1 MRLPRFEYLKPASIE
16 ECVNTLG
23 KYGKKARILAGGTDI
38 LINMKYRVVQPEI
51 VIGIKSIPDLCSI
64 STDNKGNTSIGACVT
79 LSDLVSNKPLANEFP
94 VFNLAVKAVASK
106 HIRNMASIGG
116 NICLDTRCW
125 YYNKSKLWRDTKEIC
140 HKLEGRQCHAIKGS
154 ERCHA
159 INSSD
164 TAPVLIALDARVS
177 VVKKGHQRSIPIR
190 EFFKDNG
197 AQPTVLEPE
206 EIVTALVIPK
216 SNSSSRT
223 TFIKVTT
230 RKGLDFAM
238 GSIAAKAQENGDGF
252 TDLRLVVGSI
262 ASAPIILKKAA
273 QVILDVGLTEAAIE
287 KAALTA
293 RSELGMLSNLFTSAG
308 YKRHLVEVLV
318 KRALTELQ
326 VKPDKKKE
334 NLN

>member
-1 MRLPRFEYLKPASIE
+1 M
-16 ECVNTLG
+16 
-23 KYGKKARILAGGTDI
+23 
-38 LINMKYRVVQPEI
+38 
-51 VIGIKSIPDLCSI
+51 
-64 STDNKGNTSIGACVT
+64 
-79 LSDLVSNKPLANEFP
+79 
-94 VFNLAVKAVASK
+94 
-106 HIRNMASIGG
+106 
-116 NICLDTRCW
+116 CLDTRCW

-177 VVKKGHQRSIPIR
+177 VVKKGHQRSIPIK

-197 AQPTVLEPE
+197 AQPTVLEPDE
-206 EIVTALVIPK
+206 LVTALIIPK
-216 SNSSSRT
+216 ANGRSRT

-252 TDLRLVVGSI
+252 TDLRLVIGSI

-273 QVILDVGLTEAAIE
+273 QVIMDAGLTEAAIE

-293 RSELGMLSNLFTSAG
+293 RSELGTLTNLFTSAG

-326 VKPDKKKE
+326 GKPDKKRRT
-334 NLN
+334 